1 MKRFLTKVMCMV
13 FILCLTACGN
23 TTNDKAGTTFTE
35 PVNSVEQ
42 TKNEDKS
49 NADIL
54 DDELVDKETDMAS
67 GEESEMKL
75 FINDVEVSVIWEE
88 NDSVAELM
96 EEASKGD
103 IIISMSMYSDFEQ
116 VGSLGKKYRSN
127 DKQMTVHNGDIVLYN
142 SSNIVLFYGS
152 NTWAYTKLGKM
163 NLSEQE
169 VIDLLSNGNVK
180 IKISRQYQEGRLVL
194 WKK

>member
-1 MKRFLTKVMCMV
+1 MKRFLTKVMCIV
-13 FILCLTACGN
+13 FILCLAACDN
-23 TTNDKAGTTFTE
+23 IKNDKTGTMFSD
-35 PVNSVEQ
+35 PVNTVEQ

-49 NADIL
+49 NANIL
-54 DDELVDKETDMAS
+54 DDELVDKETYTAS
-67 GEESEMKL
+67 IEESEMKL
-75 FINDVEVSVIWEE
+75 FTNDVEIPVIWEE

-96 EEASKGD
+96 EEASKED
-103 IIISMSMYSDFEQ
+103 IIISMSMYGHFEQ

-180 IKISRQYQEGRLVL
+180 IKISR
-194 WKK
+194 

>member
-1 MKRFLTKVMCMV
+1 MKRFLTNVMCMV
-13 FILCLTACGN
+13 FILCLSACGS
-23 TTNDKAGTTFTE
+23 TTNNQSGTTFPE
-35 PVNSVEQ
+35 PVDSVEQ
-42 TKNEDKS
+42 TKNEDMS

-54 DDELVDKETDMAS
+54 DKKTVDGETNTAS
-67 GEESEMKL
+67 CEESEMKL
-75 FINDVEVSVIWEE
+75 FVNDVEIPVIWEE

-169 VIDLLSNGNVK
+169 VIDLLSNGNVT
-180 IKISRQYQEGRLVL
+180 IKISR
-194 WKK
+194 

>member
-1 MKRFLTKVMCMV
+1 MKRFLTNVICIV
-13 FILCLTACGN
+13 VLLCLSACG
-23 TTNDKAGTTFTE
+23 GTTKNQSGTKFPE
-35 PVNSVEQ
+35 PVDSVEQ
-42 TKNEDKS
+42 TKNEDMS

-54 DDELVDKETDMAS
+54 DKEIVDGEANTAL

-180 IKISRQYQEGRLVL
+180 IKISR
-194 WKK
+194 

>member
-1 MKRFLTKVMCMV
+1 MKRFLTNVMCIV
-13 FILCLTACGN
+13 FILCLSACGS
-23 TTNDKAGTTFTE
+23 TTNNQSGTTFQKSAD
-35 PVNSVEQ
+35 SVEQ
-42 TKNEDKS
+42 TKNEDMS

-54 DDELVDKETDMAS
+54 DKEIVDGETNTAS

-75 FINDVEVSVIWEE
+75 FINDVEIPVIWEE
-88 NDSVAELM
+88 NDSAAELM
-96 EEASKGD
+96 EDASKGD

-180 IKISRQYQEGRLVL
+180 IKISR
-194 WKK
+194 

>member
-1 MKRFLTKVMCMV
+1 MKRFLTKIMCII
-13 FILCLTACGN
+13 FILCLSACGS
-23 TTNDKAGTTFTE
+23 TTNNQSGMTFPE
-35 PVNSVEQ
+35 PVDSVEQ
-42 TKNEDKS
+42 TKNEDMS

-54 DDELVDKETDMAS
+54 DKEIVDGEANTAS
-67 GEESEMKL
+67 GEESEMRL
-75 FINDVEVSVIWEE
+75 FINDVEVPVIWEE

-142 SSNIVLFYGS
+142 SSNIVLFYGA

-180 IKISRQYQEGRLVL
+180 IKISR
-194 WKK
+194 

>member
-1 MKRFLTKVMCMV
+1 MKRFLTNVMCIV
-13 FILCLTACGN
+13 FILCLSACGS
-23 TTNDKAGTTFTE
+23 TTNNPSGTTFPG
-35 PVNSVEQ
+35 PVDSVEQ
-42 TKNEDKS
+42 TKNADMS

-54 DDELVDKETDMAS
+54 DKEIVDGETNTAS

-75 FINDVEVSVIWEE
+75 FINDVEIPVIWEE

-116 VGSLGKKYRSN
+116 VGSLGKKYHSD
-127 DKQMTVHNGDIVLYN
+127 DKQMTVYNGDIVLYN

-169 VIDLLSNGNVK
+169 VIDLLSNGNVT
-180 IKISRQYQEGRLVL
+180 IKISR
-194 WKK
+194 

>member
-1 MKRFLTKVMCMV
+1 MKRFLISVIFVV
-13 FILCLTACGN
+13 FILSLSSCCS
-23 TTNDKAGTTFTE
+23 TTNNQSGTTFPE
-35 PVNSVEQ
+35 PVDSVEQ
-42 TKNEDKS
+42 TKNEDMS

-54 DDELVDKETDMAS
+54 DKEIVDGEMNTAS

-75 FINDVEVSVIWEE
+75 FINDVEIPVIWEE

-96 EEASKGD
+96 EDASKGD

-116 VGSLGKKYRSN
+116 VGSLGKKYHSD

-169 VIDLLSNGNVK
+169 LIDLLANGDVT
-180 IKISRQYQEGRLVL
+180 IKISR
-194 WKK
+194 

>member
-1 MKRFLTKVMCMV
+1 MKKLITTVL
-13 FILCLTACGN
+13 FIAFVLCLTACGS
-23 TTNDKAGTTFTE
+23 TSDDKAGTTFSE

-54 DDELVDKETDMAS
+54 DDELVDKETDTAS

-75 FINDVEVSVIWEE
+75 FINDVEIPVIWEE

-127 DKQMTVHNGDIVLYN
+127 DKQMIVHNGDIVLYN

-169 VIDLLSNGNVK
+169 VIDLLSNGNVT
-180 IKISRQYQEGRLVL
+180 IKISR
-194 WKK
+194 

>member
-1 MKRFLTKVMCMV
+1 MKRFLTNVMCIV
-13 FILCLTACGN
+13 FILCLSTCGS
-23 TTNDKAGTTFTE
+23 TTNNQSGTTFPE
-35 PVNSVEQ
+35 PVDSVEP
-42 TKNEDKS
+42 TKNEDMS

-54 DDELVDKETDMAS
+54 DKEIVDGETNTAS

-75 FINDVEVSVIWEE
+75 FINDVEIPVIWEE

-96 EEASKGD
+96 EDASKGD

-152 NTWAYTKLGKM
+152 NNWAYTKLGKM

-169 VIDLLSNGNVK
+169 VIDLLSNGNVT
-180 IKISRQYQEGRLVL
+180 IKISR
-194 WKK
+194 

>member
-1 MKRFLTKVMCMV
+1 MKRFLTNVMCIV
-13 FILCLTACGN
+13 FILCLSACGS
-23 TTNDKAGTTFTE
+23 TTKNQSGTTFPE
-35 PVNSVEQ
+35 PLDSVEQ
-42 TKNEDKS
+42 TKNEDMS

-54 DDELVDKETDMAS
+54 NKEIVDGETNTAS
-67 GEESEMKL
+67 CEESEMKL
-75 FINDVEVSVIWEE
+75 FVNDVEIPVIWEE

-96 EEASKGD
+96 EEAAKGD

-127 DKQMTVHNGDIVLYN
+127 DKQMTVHNGEIVLYN

-180 IKISRQYQEGRLVL
+180 IKISR
-194 WKK
+194 

>member
-1 MKRFLTKVMCMV
+1 MKRFLTNVMCIV
-13 FILCLTACGN
+13 FILCLSACGSTIN
-23 TTNDKAGTTFTE
+23 NQSGTTFPE
-35 PVNSVEQ
+35 PVDSVNQ
-42 TKNEDKS
+42 TKNEDMS

-54 DDELVDKETDMAS
+54 DKEIVDGETNTAS

-75 FINDVEVSVIWEE
+75 FINDVEVPVIWEE

-96 EEASKGD
+96 EDASKGD

-180 IKISRQYQEGRLVL
+180 IKISR
-194 WKK
+194 

>member
-1 MKRFLTKVMCMV
+1 
-13 FILCLTACGN
+13 
-23 TTNDKAGTTFTE
+23 
-35 PVNSVEQ
+35 
-42 TKNEDKS
+42 
-49 NADIL
+49 
-54 DDELVDKETDMAS
+54 
-67 GEESEMKL
+67 MKL
-75 FINDVEVSVIWEE
+75 LINDVEVPIIWEE
-88 NDSVAELM
+88 NDSVAELR
-96 EEASKGD
+96 EDASKGD

-169 VIDLLSNGNVK
+169 VIDLLANGDVT
-180 IKISRQYQEGRLVL
+180 IKISR
-194 WKK
+194 

>member
-1 MKRFLTKVMCMV
+1 MKRFLTNVMCIV
-13 FILCLTACGN
+13 FILCLSACGSTIN
-23 TTNDKAGTTFTE
+23 NQSGTTFPE
-35 PVNSVEQ
+35 PVDSVNQ
-42 TKNEDKS
+42 TKNEDMS

-54 DDELVDKETDMAS
+54 DKEIVDGETNTAS

-75 FINDVEVSVIWEE
+75 FINNVEVSVIWEE

-96 EEASKGD
+96 EDASKGD

-116 VGSLGKKYRSN
+116 VGSLGKKYHSD

-169 VIDLLSNGNVK
+169 LIDLLSNGNVK
-180 IKISRQYQEGRLVL
+180 IKISR
-194 WKK
+194 

>member
-1 MKRFLTKVMCMV
+1 MEQSENESINSADVP
-13 FILCLTACGN
+13 
-23 TTNDKAGTTFTE
+23 DKE
-35 PVNSVEQ
+35 PVDS
-42 TKNEDKS
+42 
-49 NADIL
+49 
-54 DDELVDKETDMAS
+54 ETNTAF
-67 GEESEMKL
+67 GEKSEMKL
-75 FINDVEVSVIWEE
+75 FINDVEVPVIWEE

-96 EEASKGD
+96 EDASKGD

-116 VGSLGKKYRSN
+116 VGSLGKKYHSD

-169 VIDLLSNGNVK
+169 VIDLLSNGNVT
-180 IKISRQYQEGRLVL
+180 IKISR
-194 WKK
+194 

>member
-1 MKRFLTKVMCMV
+1 MKRFLAKTMCIV
-13 FILCLTACGN
+13 FILCLSACGS
-23 TTNDKAGTTFTE
+23 TTNNQSGTTFPE
-35 PVNSVEQ
+35 PVDSVEQ
-42 TKNEDKS
+42 TKNEDMS

-54 DDELVDKETDMAS
+54 DKEFVDSEANTAS

-75 FINDVEVSVIWEE
+75 FINDVEVPVIWEE

-96 EEASKGD
+96 EEASK
-103 IIISMSMYSDFEQ
+103 
-116 VGSLGKKYRSN
+116 
-127 DKQMTVHNGDIVLYN
+127 GDIVLYN

-169 VIDLLSNGNVK
+169 LIDLLSNGNVK
-180 IKISRQYQEGRLVL
+180 IKISR
-194 WKK
+194 

>member
-1 MKRFLTKVMCMV
+1 MKKLISTVLFIAFVLCM
-13 FILCLTACGN
+13 TACGS
-23 TTNDKAGTTFTE
+23 TSDDKSGI
-35 PVNSVEQ
+35 PVPESENYEEQ
-42 TKNEDKS
+42 VKNEATNNTDTPDK
-49 NADIL
+49 
-54 DDELVDKETDMAS
+54 ELVDGETNTAS
-67 GEESEMKL
+67 SEASEMKL
-75 FINDVEVSVIWEE
+75 FINDVEVPVIWEE
-88 NDSVAELM
+88 NDSVGELM

-103 IIISMSMYSDFEQ
+103 IIISMAMYSDFEQ

-127 DKQMTVHNGDIVLYN
+127 DKQMIVHNGDIVLYN

-180 IKISRQYQEGRLVL
+180 IKISR
-194 WKK
+194 